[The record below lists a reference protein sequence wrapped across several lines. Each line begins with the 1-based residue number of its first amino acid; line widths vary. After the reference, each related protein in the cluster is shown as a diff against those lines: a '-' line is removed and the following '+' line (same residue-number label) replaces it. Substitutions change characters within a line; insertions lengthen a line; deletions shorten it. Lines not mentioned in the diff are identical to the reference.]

1 MKKYVNKNKAIL
13 RYMEALELQTGT
25 STVHWEENTSFISA
39 VEAKIV
45 TPRVKHIDITVCFL
59 QEKIDNGLF
68 IPKHNKYSI
77 ITEDMRT
84 KPWSGPIIGRSNT

>member
-1 MKKYVNKNKAIL
+1 MKKYVNKKKAIL

-59 QEKIDNGLF
+59 QEKNGQWSF
-68 IPKHNKYSI
+68 YSK
-77 ITEDMRT
+77 T
-84 KPWSGPIIGRSNT
+84 